1 MAAFDGAARAAAAP
15 AGTGSEGHEPIPGR
29 IPAPTAAPP
38 SGPIPVQPG
47 DRGAAFARAEADS
60 AAANETPGIARPS
73 VPPAAGPA
81 HDGGARGE
89 GWPRGRESRPIVPPA
104 PAGAWL
110 AGPGAAAYQ
119 VRAEAG
125 AAPEAAAP
133 PPAPADI
140 GPFAG
145 LPHEQIVRAIRLQWT
160 QGIGEAHLRLSPAH
174 LGEVTIRLRVEHGVV
189 TAWLRGESAM
199 AIERIRAHEAELR
212 AALEEQGLTLD
223 GLDLAVD
230 PDGRRRGRHPAER
243 FFEPAPF
250 RRAQATGSTFE
261 VTA

>member
-1 MAAFDGAARAAAAP
+1 V
-15 AGTGSEGHEPIPGR
+15 S
-29 IPAPTAAPP
+29 
-38 SGPIPVQPG
+38 
-47 DRGAAFARAEADS
+47 
-60 AAANETPGIARPS
+60 
-73 VPPAAGPA
+73 
-81 HDGGARGE
+81 
-89 GWPRGRESRPIVPPA
+89 
-104 PAGAWL
+104 
-110 AGPGAAAYQ
+110 
-119 VRAEAG
+119 AEAG
-125 AAPEAAAP
+125 TAPEAAAP